1 MGERTSYAHGTFS
14 WAELATSDADGAKS
28 FYTALLGWDY
38 DDSPIGDGMVYSMA
52 KRDGRHVAALFGSDQ
67 PPHWNC
73 YVTVDSVDATAA
85 RAAELGGQVMAE
97 PFDVMD
103 VGRMAVIADPTGAP
117 LCLWEARAHI
127 GASLV
132 NTPGAMTWNDLV
144 TADPEAAAAFFAS
157 LLGWTTE
164 EIPESGGYHV
174 IRNGERT
181 NGGMM
186 KLDPERMG
194 AGTPPHWMP
203 YFGHE
208 DVERAVEEVP
218 AHGGRLYSGPHRMP
232 QGAIAVFADPQ
243 GAVFAL
249 WTGQYDD

>member
-14 WAELATSDADGAKS
+14 WAELATSDAGAAKD
-28 FYTALLGWDY
+28 FYTGLLGWDY
-38 DDSPIGDGMVYSMA
+38 DDSPMGDGTVYSMA
-52 KRDGRHVAALFGSDQ
+52 KRDGRYVAALFASDQ

-73 YVTVDSVDATAA
+73 YVTVDSVDAVTA
-85 RAAELGGQVMAE
+85 RAGELGAHVVAE
-97 PFDVMD
+97 PFDVMY

-117 LCLWEARAHI
+117 VCLWEARTHI

-144 TADPEAAAAFFAS
+144 TPDPDAAAAFFEA

-164 EIPESGGYHV
+164 EIPGSGGYRI

-186 KLDPERMG
+186 RLDPERMG
-194 AGTPPHWMP
+194 ADTPPHWMP

-208 DVERAVEEVP
+208 DVDRAVEQVP
-218 AHGGRLYSGPHRMP
+218 ARGGQLFSGPHRMP
-232 QGAIAVFADPQ
+232 QGSIAVFADPQ

-249 WTGQYDD
+249 WTGEYDD